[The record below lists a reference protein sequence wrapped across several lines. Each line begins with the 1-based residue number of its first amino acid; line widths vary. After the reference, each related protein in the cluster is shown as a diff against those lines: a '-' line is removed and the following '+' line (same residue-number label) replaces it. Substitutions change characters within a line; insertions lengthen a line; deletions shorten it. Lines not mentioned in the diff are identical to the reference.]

1 MALDHGPSAD
11 TPATLPHT
19 PPEEELRRNQER
31 WHLAAAATGDL
42 IWDWDVL
49 AGDVTWT
56 GAIQPYF
63 GGASGPTSVSDYHAW
78 AERVHPDD
86 LATTRIAARVA
97 AETGAD
103 SWEHE
108 YRFRRTDGTYASMVE
123 RARIVRDAGGRVVR
137 IVGAL
142 RDVSHLKRSEEATLR
157 LAAIVSSA
165 SDAIVGKTPDGV
177 ITSWNAAAERIFGY
191 TEREMVGQSVFKLV
205 PEELHETE
213 RALLARV
220 RRGERVDFS
229 VTERFRKDGSRIAVS
244 LTLSPIWDP
253 SGVVLGISSIQR
265 DVTER
270 QRAEVEL
277 ARREERYRA
286 LVMATTSVVWTSDPE
301 GRFVDRQ
308 AAWEQYTGQPL
319 EDHRGFGWM
328 GALHPDD
335 REPLRAAWADARHGR
350 SFFEGATR
358 VWHRGEHR
366 YRQCVIRAA
375 PVHLPDGS
383 VREWVGTLTDVE
395 DQRLAEER
403 LRQADRLESVGR
415 LAGGVAHEANN
426 QMTVV
431 LGAVAFLLRQ
441 TADDVARQD
450 MEHIRRAAQRTAA
463 ITQQLL
469 AFSRRQVLQLQVID
483 LNATVGRL
491 EPVLQRALG
500 ETSRLVLR
508 FDPDVGRVR
517 ADSGQL
523 DQVLL
528 NLTLNAR
535 DAMPGG
541 GVLTIETGAV
551 VLDKAYIA
559 AKGLQTMLPGHY
571 ALLMVSDTGMGM
583 DRDTLEHVFEP
594 FFTTK
599 AVGEGTGLG
608 LSTVYGIVKQSG
620 GFIWAYSEP
629 GQGTVFKIYLPVT
642 ATRPTEPA
650 IRAPDPVVGGAEVV
664 LLAEDD
670 DLVRSVVARTP
681 ARVRL
686 HRPGSAGRGRGA
698 GGRRGGG
705 GPAEPGDRRRRHAR
719 DERQPVVRGD
729 PAALAGD
736 ADAVHLRLPPQ
747 RLGQSRADRRASR
760 VSAEAD
766 RAGSVGEDGA
776 SPAAGPEAGAVTRP
790 AGRAAASADV
800 RAGRLA

>member
-1 MALDHGPSAD
+1 MAPNDGSESA
-11 TPATLPHT
+11 AQ
-19 PPEEELRRNQER
+19 EELRRKQER

-56 GAIQPYF
+56 GAVQPYF
-63 GGASGPTSVSDYHAW
+63 GGPSGSTPVSDYHTW
-78 AERVHPDD
+78 AEKVHPED
-86 LATTRIAARVA
+86 LSSTRIAARLA
-97 AETGAD
+97 MESGAD

-108 YRFRRTDGTYASMVE
+108 YRFRRTDGTYARMLE
-123 RARIVRDAGGRVVR
+123 RARLVRDDTGRVVR

-142 RDVSHLKRSEEATLR
+142 RDVSHLKQSEEATLR
-157 LAAIVSSA
+157 LAAIVASA
-165 SDAIVGKTPDGV
+165 SEAVVGKTPDGV

-191 TEREMVGQSVFKLV
+191 TEREMLGQSVFKLV

-244 LTLSPIWDP
+244 LTLSPIRDP

-270 QRAEVEL
+270 QRAEEEL

-308 AAWEQYTGQPL
+308 AAWEGYTGQPF
-319 EDHRGFGWM
+319 EDHRDFGWID
-328 GALHPDD
+328 ALHPDD
-335 REPLRAAWADARHGR
+335 RESLRASWANARQG
-350 SFFEGATR
+350 GAFLEDTTR

-366 YRQCVIRAA
+366 YRQCAIRAA

-403 LRQADRLESVGR
+403 LRQGERLESVGR

-431 LGAVAFLLRQ
+431 LGAVSFLRRQ
-441 TADDVARQD
+441 AANDATRQD
-450 MEHIRRAAQRTAA
+450 LEHIHRAAERTAA

-469 AFSRRQVLQLQVID
+469 AFSRRQVLQLQIVD
-483 LNATVGRL
+483 VNATVGRL

-508 FDPDVGRVR
+508 FDPEVGRVK
-517 ADSGQL
+517 ADPGQL

-535 DAMPGG
+535 DAMPAG
-541 GVLTIETGAV
+541 GVLTIETGGV
-551 VLDKAYIA
+551 VLDKPYIV
-559 AKGLQTMLPGHY
+559 AKGLETMLPGHY
-571 ALLMVSDTGMGM
+571 AVLVVSDTGRGM

-608 LSTVYGIVKQSG
+608 LATVYGIVKQSG

-629 GQGTVFKIYLPVT
+629 GLGTTFKMYLPVAASRPGPAT
-642 ATRPTEPA
+642 APA
-650 IRAPDPVVGGAEVV
+650 DPVVGGAEVV
-664 LLAEDD
+664 LVAEDD
-670 DLVRSVVARTP
+670 DAVRGVVARSLREYGYTVLE
-681 ARVRL
+681 ARDGAEALELAAVTEAQPSLVIADVVMPRL
-686 HRPGSAGRGRGA
+686 NGNQLYD
-698 GGRRGGG
+698 
-705 GPAEPGDRRRRHAR
+705 ELRRRWPEMPVLLISGYTYSDTVSRGLIGERREFLQKPIEPEQLAR
-719 DERQPVVRGD
+719 TVR
-729 PAALAGD
+729 
-736 ADAVHLRLPPQ
+736 
-747 RLGQSRADRRASR
+747 R
-760 VSAEAD
+760 VLQA
-766 RAGSVGEDGA
+766 RK
-776 SPAAGPEAGAVTRP
+776 
-790 AGRAAASADV
+790 RAAS
-800 RAGRLA
+800 